1 MIAAPMSQGT
11 HGPSLTEP
19 VVEISRGE
27 ILRRLGDRS
36 LAIVDVL
43 PREAFLAGRIP
54 GSISLPLAE
63 IPTEARRLLPDRT
76 QELAVYCASPT

>member
-1 MIAAPMSQGT
+1 MSQVA
-11 HGPSLTEP
+11 HGPSALEP

-27 ILRRLGDRS
+27 LLRRLGDRA
-36 LAIVDVL
+36 LAIVNVL

-54 GSISLPLAE
+54 GSISLPLAD
-63 IPTEARRLLPDRT
+63 IPEQARRLFPDRA